1 MQIATLA
8 GSHRLTDARTSSV
21 GAARLRRLPLPGP
34 NPARPQPC
42 LAPACPARFRR
53 AARSAEPAHPTP
65 PSQPAPPRSR
75 PSATTVPQRLSAAVI
90 PPTSPPTGSPIRP
103 RQFRV

>member
-8 GSHRLTDARTSSV
+8 GSHRLTDARTSSI
-21 GAARLRRLPLPGP
+21 GAARLSRLPLPGP